1 MHLCR
6 NCSSPLS
13 LTFADLGRSPLSNA
27 LLDENQVD
35 QGEAIYPLHAYV
47 CEKCWLV
54 QLPSFVRPD
63 EIFNDHYAYFSSNS
77 KGFLAQC
84 GHYAES
90 MFAELAFCKAPF
102 VVEIASNDGYLLQYF
117 QKRGIKVLGVE
128 PSANV
133 ALIAEGKGVPTLV
146 KFFGVKTA
154 TFISQSLSDGADLI
168 IANNVFAHVP
178 DVHDFVEGI
187 RILLKKNG
195 TATIEFP
202 HLLNLIKDRQF
213 DTIYHEHFSYYWLH
227 TAMDILGQHA
237 LKVVRVEKLPN
248 LGGSLRLVVAHFGD
262 PRESDGSG
270 YEILK
275 EEVLF
280 GFDKDRTYTG
290 FSRRVTET
298 KCDLLDFLIDAH
310 RAGSAVGGYGAPAKA
325 TTLLNYCGVGTDL
338 LPYVVD
344 TTPYKQGKY
353 IPGVQIPIFHE
364 DHLFIDKP
372 DYVLLFPWNLKEEI
386 AGRIGERVR
395 EWGGRFVVAIPDLE
409 IF

>member
-6 NCSSPLS
+6 NCSAPLS
-13 LTFADLGRSPLSNA
+13 LTFADLGRQPPSNA
-27 LLDENQVD
+27 LLSDPD
-35 QGEAIYPLHAYV
+35 QPEMIYPLHAYV

-54 QLPSFVRPD
+54 QLPAIVAPE

-84 GHYAES
+84 KEYAVR
-90 MFAELAFCKAPF
+90 MAETLAFIEHPF

-117 QKRGIKVLGVE
+117 EELGISVQGVE

-133 ALIAEGKGVPTLV
+133 AFAAAEKGIPTLV
-146 KFFGVKTA
+146 EFFGAKTA
-154 TFISQSLSDGADLI
+154 TFIAQGGGADLI

-187 RILLKKNG
+187 RILLKKGG

-227 TAMDILGQHA
+227 TAMDILGRHA
-237 LKVVRVEKLPN
+237 LKIFQVEKIPN
-248 LGGSLRLVVAHFGD
+248 LGGSLRLFVAHFGD
-262 PRESDGSG
+262 PREPDGSG

-275 EEVLF
+275 EEVTF
-280 GFDKDRTYTG
+280 GFDQDRMYG
-290 FSRRVTET
+290 KFSQRVIDA
-298 KCDLLDFLIDAH
+298 KYGLLDFLIDAH
-310 RAGSAVGGYGAPAKA
+310 RAGSLVGGYGAPAKA
-325 TTLLNYCGVGTDL
+325 TVLLNYCGIGPDL

-364 DHLFIDKP
+364 DHIFADKP
-372 DYVLLFPWNLKEEI
+372 DYVLLFPWNLKKEI
-386 AGRIGERVR
+386 VGRIGERVR
-395 EWGGRFVVAIPDLE
+395 AWGGKFVTAIPDLE